1 MLGRRLGR
9 ARRGLSAEENWAAAL
24 GPVRSCAGCLGQGGL
39 DRHWALAGKGRKVG
53 PDRAEREI
61 GQRGKGMEEKGWPAS
76 GFGGLT
82 GLGLVSG
89 FSPFLSL
96 FFSNTLKLI

>member
-1 MLGRRLGR
+1 M
-9 ARRGLSAEENWAAAL
+9 
-24 GPVRSCAGCLGQGGL
+24 RSCAGCLGQGGL
-39 DRHWALAGKGRKVG
+39 DRRWALAGKGRKVG

-61 GQRGKGMEEKGWPAS
+61 GLRGKGIEEKGWPAS

-82 GLGLVSG
+82 RLGSVSG
-89 FSPFLSL
+89 FSRFLSL

>member
-1 MLGRRLGR
+1 MDARGAGPEAGPR
-9 ARRGLSAEENWAAAL
+9 AT
-24 GPVRSCAGCLGQGGL
+24 
-39 DRHWALAGKGRKVG
+39 
-53 PDRAEREI
+53 RAEREI
-61 GQRGKGMEEKGWPAS
+61 GLWGKGMEEKGWPAS

>member
-1 MLGRRLGR
+1 MRGEGDPRAEKELGRASGMLGRASG
-9 ARRGLSAEENWAAAL
+9 ALSEDAEERADW
-24 GPVRSCAGCLGQGGL
+24 
-39 DRHWALAGKGRKVG
+39 
-53 PDRAEREI
+53 AERGI
-61 GQRGKGMEEKGWPAS
+61 GLRGKGMEEKGWAAS

-89 FSPFLSL
+89 FSPFPSL

>member
-1 MLGRRLGR
+1 MRGEGDPRAEKELGRASGMLGRASG
-9 ARRGLSAEENWAAAL
+9 ALSEDAEERADWAEC
-24 GPVRSCAGCLGQGGL
+24 GIGL
-39 DRHWALAGKGRKVG
+39 
-53 PDRAEREI
+53 
-61 GQRGKGMEEKGWPAS
+61 RGKGMEEKGWAAS

-89 FSPFLSL
+89 FSPFPSL

>member
-1 MLGRRLGR
+1 MF
-9 ARRGLSAEENWAAAL
+9 
-24 GPVRSCAGCLGQGGL
+24 
-39 DRHWALAGKGRKVG
+39 G

-61 GQRGKGMEEKGWPAS
+61 GLRGKGIEEKGWPAS

-82 GLGLVSG
+82 RLGSVSG
-89 FSPFLSL
+89 FSRFLSL